1 LLTAAEVTEL
11 QAGLGKEQKLGKA
24 RACSFE
30 DAPDFDLGVA
40 IFDDLS
46 IDDVAAVNREVKPL
60 PNIGRHRAVQSIGG
74 IDTCGV
80 SIEVTKTSRV
90 DTLGTAGGD
99 ERKSCDIALRVAKL
113 VEPKLPGS

>member
-1 LLTAAEVTEL
+1 LTAAEVAQL
-11 QAGLGKEQKLGKA
+11 QAGQSKEEKIGSA
-24 RACSFE
+24 RVCTFA
-30 DAPDFDLGVA
+30 DAPGFVMGVA
-40 IFDDLS
+40 IYDDLGL
-46 IDDVAAVNREVKPL
+46 DDVVAHGEIKPVSV
-60 PNIGRHRAVQSIGG
+60 GRHKAVQSIGG